1 MSHSENELAVKAQ
14 PSPQSSSVRM
24 IFILGALAAFG
35 PLSIDMYLPA
45 FPDLSLELSAEAS
58 LIQLSLTACLLG
70 IAIGQLFAGP
80 VSDVIGRRKPLFTGL
95 FLYALA
101 SFLCAFAQN
110 IWTLIFLRFVQGL
123 AGSAGIVISRAVV
136 RDLYSGSEMTRFF
149 SMLMLVNG
157 MAPIL
162 APVLGGQV
170 LQVSS
175 WRGVF
180 LLLSVLGLCML
191 AAVFL
196 GLKETLPGEKRSKGS
211 LDTTLCTFK
220 QLLKNRVFMGHA
232 LVQGFV
238 SGAMFAYIAGSPFVF
253 QDIFGVSPQLF
264 SLFFAL
270 NSLGLIVAGQVTGR
284 LAGRV
289 REKTLLL
296 IGLGMAVTGGILL
309 LAMIVMGGGLVT
321 IVPPLLLAVSSVGV
335 VGPSSFSL
343 AMQDQAK
350 AAGSAAALI
359 GLLSFI
365 VGGLVAPLVG
375 ILGSH
380 TALPMGLTIAV
391 CEVAALLSYVL
402 LVRKQATLS

>member
-1 MSHSENELAVKAQ
+1 M
-14 PSPQSSSVRM
+14 
-24 IFILGALAAFG
+24 
-35 PLSIDMYLPA
+35 
-45 FPDLSLELSAEAS
+45 
-58 LIQLSLTACLLG
+58 
-70 IAIGQLFAGP
+70 
-80 VSDVIGRRKPLFTGL
+80 
-95 FLYALA
+95 
-101 SFLCAFAQN
+101 
-110 IWTLIFLRFVQGL
+110 
-123 AGSAGIVISRAVV
+123 ISRAVV

-149 SMLMLVNG
+149 AMLMLVNG